1 MSDGRESRG
10 GFGPVV
16 LLGLAS
22 GVGAAV
28 GGNQTWVAADA
39 ASAGADS
46 AFLAT
51 ATGASVPLATAL
63 ALVVLASWG
72 VVLVSRG
79 RVRRV
84 VAVLGVV
91 AALGTLA
98 THVTGFF
105 SAAESLRDDF
115 ARAGFD
121 NVEVDHTR
129 WFWVGL
135 ACAVVSVL
143 ATLQAVRKVPQWP
156 EMGTRYDAPGEQGL
170 PQSQAQ
176 PAEEPSSLDLWRA
189 IDEGHDP
196 TR

>member
-1 MSDGRESRG
+1 MSKG

-22 GVGAAV
+22 GVGAAF
-28 GGNQTWVAADA
+28 GGNQTWVVADA
-39 ASAGADS
+39 GREGANS
-46 AFLAT
+46 SLVAA

-63 ALVVLASWG
+63 GLVVLASWG

-79 RVRRV
+79 RVRRAV
-84 VAVLGVV
+84 TVLGAV

-98 THVTGFF
+98 TFVVGFF
-105 SAAESLRDDF
+105 STAESLRDDL
-115 ARAGFD
+115 AAVGLGD
-121 NVEVDHTR
+121 VDVDHTR

-143 ATLQAVRKVPQWP
+143 ATVVAVLRVPQWP
-156 EMGTRYDAPGEQGL
+156 EMGSRYDAPGDQAPL
-170 PQSQAQ
+170 QSV
-176 PAEEPSSLDLWRA
+176 EEPSSLDLWKA

>member
-1 MSDGRESRG
+1 MSFPDPRVSRG

-16 LLGLAS
+16 LLGLVS
-22 GVGAAV
+22 GVGAAF
-28 GGNQTWVAADA
+28 GGNQTWVVADA
-39 ASAGADS
+39 GSEGATS
-46 AFLAT
+46 SFVAT

-63 ALVVLASWG
+63 GLVVLASWG

-84 VAVLGVV
+84 VAILGAV

-98 THVTGFF
+98 TYVTGFF

-115 ARAGFD
+115 AQAGFGGVD
-121 NVEVDHTR
+121 VDHTR
-129 WFWVGL
+129 WFRFGL
-135 ACAVVSVL
+135 VCAVVSVL
-143 ATLQAVRKVPQWP
+143 VTLLAVLRVPQWP
-156 EMGTRYDAPGEQGL
+156 EMGARYDAPGDL
-170 PQSQAQ
+170 ARAKPD
-176 PAEEPSSLDLWRA
+176 EEPSSLDLWKA

>member
-1 MSDGRESRG
+1 MAEARGSKG
-10 GFGPVV
+10 GFAPVV

-28 GGNQTWVAADA
+28 AGNQAWVVADA
-39 ASAGADS
+39 SSAGTTS
-46 AFLAT
+46 ALVAT

-79 RVRRV
+79 RVRRA
-84 VAVLGVV
+84 VAGLGAV

-98 THVTGFF
+98 TFVVGAF
-105 SAAESLRDDF
+105 SSAETLRDDF
-115 ARAGFD
+115 AQAGLD
-121 NVEVDHTR
+121 GVDVDHTR
-129 WFWVGL
+129 WFWFGL
-135 ACAVVSVL
+135 VCAVVSVA
-143 ATLQAVRKVPQWP
+143 ATVQAVRRTPLWP
-156 EMGTRYDAPGEQGL
+156 EMGTRYDAPGEQ
-170 PQSQAQ
+170 PRPEPEA
-176 PAEEPSSLDLWRA
+176 EPSSLDLWKA